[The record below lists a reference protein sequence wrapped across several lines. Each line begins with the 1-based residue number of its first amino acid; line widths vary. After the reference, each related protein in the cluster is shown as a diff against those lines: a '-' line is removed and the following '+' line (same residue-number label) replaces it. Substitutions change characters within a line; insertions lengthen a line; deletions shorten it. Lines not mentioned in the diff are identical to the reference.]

1 MGGRDGSDKRLL
13 RGFGGTLEE
22 VSLSDE
28 ARNRDRAGL
37 LVGGDSR
44 RSAGKSCLWIKQGWG
59 GGGVIFFFSSILGIG
74 GEAGECPLP
83 KPLVCAELSF

>member
-37 LVGGDSR
+37 LVGRQQGISVQSPHA
-44 RSAGKSCLWIKQGWG
+44 RSFREKN
-59 GGGVIFFFSSILGIG
+59 SSL
-74 GEAGECPLP
+74 
-83 KPLVCAELSF
+83 

>member
-59 GGGVIFFFSSILGIG
+59 GGGVI
-74 GEAGECPLP
+74 AG
-83 KPLVCAELSF
+83 

>member
-59 GGGVIFFFSSILGIG
+59 GGEGKQALFCG
-74 GEAGECPLP
+74 GAGGFGGLLAVPP
-83 KPLVCAELSF
+83 G

>member
-44 RSAGKSCLWIKQGWG
+44 RSAGKSCL
-59 GGGVIFFFSSILGIG
+59 
-74 GEAGECPLP
+74 
-83 KPLVCAELSF
+83 

>member
-59 GGGVIFFFSSILGIG
+59 GGDVIFFFPPSLG
-74 GEAGECPLP
+74 
-83 KPLVCAELSF
+83 LVGRQENAPSPSL

>member
-28 ARNRDRAGL
+28 ARNRATAPQWEL
-37 LVGGDSR
+37 LYRLLFNFPVLRFVSR
-44 RSAGKSCLWIKQGWG
+44 HRLKSSHVFALDICYGYKK
-59 GGGVIFFFSSILGIG
+59 SKMKN
-74 GEAGECPLP
+74 CD
-83 KPLVCAELSF
+83 